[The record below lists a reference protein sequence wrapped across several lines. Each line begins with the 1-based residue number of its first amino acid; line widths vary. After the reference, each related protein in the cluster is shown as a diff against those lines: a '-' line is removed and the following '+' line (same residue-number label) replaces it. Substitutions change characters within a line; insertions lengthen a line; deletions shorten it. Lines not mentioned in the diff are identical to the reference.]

1 MSISLLIYTVIFHEL
16 VDLFLMFKL
25 CATSMV
31 GLPSNTVFW
40 SLRVFGA
47 AIFLTST
54 LNMFI
59 PSAARAHYGC
69 VMCVRILQ
77 GLVEV
82 RDPFL
87 NKFWYCW
94 RQHEFLEILIFEENL
109 LYQFSYLPPCLAI
122 WTFCYMIIIMNTLIK
137 IPCVIPNLYTMKD
150 HCTECRISD
159 EPGVI
164 LEVI

>member
-1 MSISLLIYTVIFHEL
+1 
-16 VDLFLMFKL
+16 
-25 CATSMV
+25 MV

-47 AIFLTST
+47 AIFFTST

-82 RDPFL
+82 RDSFL
-87 NKFWYCW
+87 NRF
-94 RQHEFLEILIFEENL
+94 
-109 LYQFSYLPPCLAI
+109 
-122 WTFCYMIIIMNTLIK
+122 
-137 IPCVIPNLYTMKD
+137 
-150 HCTECRISD
+150 
-159 EPGVI
+159 
-164 LEVI
+164 